1 MVHLAT
7 GIVRIV
13 RGWRNNT
20 GEYASLDAQATIS
33 MIVARVQPRD
43 GPWFILASGVLGDP
57 EAVLRSYA
65 AHGESLSLAI
75 LIHVVQ
81 QQFIHSRKMSWQ
93 TSDFSLV
100 LEAASKFNRQDTSL
114 DLQHEFCAL

>member
-1 MVHLAT
+1 
-7 GIVRIV
+7 
-13 RGWRNNT
+13 
-20 GEYASLDAQATIS
+20 
-33 MIVARVQPRD
+33 MIVARVQLRD
-43 GPWFILASGVLGDP
+43 GHWFILASGVLGVP

-81 QQFIHSRKMSWQ
+81 QQCIHSRKMTWQ

-100 LEAASKFNRQDTSL
+100 LEAASKLNRQDTSL